1 MEIDFE
7 KLRKQ
12 MVEEQLMK
20 RGIDDDLV
28 LDSFRNVER
37 EKFIPE
43 NNKKYAYAD
52 GAQLIAA
59 GQTISQPYIVA
70 VMLEA
75 LEIKK
80 TDRVLEIGT
89 GSGYAAA
96 LLAEIAA
103 EVFTVERIETLAV
116 QAEELLEKLGYQ
128 NIKVKFGDGSLGWEE
143 FAPYDSILVSA
154 AAPYVPQKLVE
165 QLSAG
170 GRLVI
175 PVGKRNE
182 VQRLKVLTKKF
193 NGRVKEK
200 ELEYVRFVPL
210 IGEDSWK

>member
-1 MEIDFE
+1 MGTDFE

-12 MVEEQLMK
+12 MVEEQLVK
-20 RGIDDDLV
+20 RGIDDELV
-28 LDSFRNVER
+28 LEAFKKVKR
-37 EKFIPE
+37 EKFLPE

-75 LEIKK
+75 LEIEK
-80 TDRVLEIGT
+80 TDSVLEIGT

-103 EVFTVERIETLAV
+103 EVYTIERIEELAV
-116 QAEELLEKLGYQ
+116 QAKELLKKLGYQ
-128 NIKVKFGDGSLGWEE
+128 NIKVKLGDGSLGWEE

-154 AAPYVPQKLVE
+154 AAPYVPQKLIE
-165 QLSAG
+165 QLSVG
-170 GRLVI
+170 GKIVI
-175 PVGKRNE
+175 PVGERNK
-182 VQRLKVLTKKF
+182 VQRLKVITKKF
-193 NGRVKEK
+193 NGKIKEK

-210 IGEDSWK
+210 IGEDSWR

>member
-1 MEIDFE
+1 MGIDFE

-12 MVEEQLMK
+12 MVEDQLIK

-28 LDSFRNVER
+28 LEAFKKVKR

-80 TDRVLEIGT
+80 NDRVLEIGT

-116 QAEELLEKLGYQ
+116 QAEELLKKLGYQ

-154 AAPYVPQKLVE
+154 AAPYVPQKLIE

-193 NGRVKEK
+193 SGKVKEK